1 MKRFLLSLIAVIALP
16 AAANAETV
24 WLVLRYSTGLKQS
37 GVGAALEK
45 IPMSSMEECEM
56 LGAKWMGGKP
66 SRQEKG
72 PVFGFNCFKVK

>member
-1 MKRFLLSLIAVIALP
+1 MKRLLISLIAVIAFP

-45 IPMSSMEECEM
+45 IPMNSLQNCEM
-56 LGAKWMGGKP
+56 MGAQWMGSRP
-66 SRQEKG
+66 SRGEKG
-72 PVFGFNCFKVK
+72 PVFGFNCLKGK